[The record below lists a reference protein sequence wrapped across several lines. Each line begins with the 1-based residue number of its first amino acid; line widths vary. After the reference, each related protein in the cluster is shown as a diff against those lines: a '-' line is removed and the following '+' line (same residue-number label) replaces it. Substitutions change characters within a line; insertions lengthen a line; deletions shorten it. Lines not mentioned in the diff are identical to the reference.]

1 MIARPTGT
9 HRRPPS
15 TPRFHQIRRFVAEP
29 HVLLHE
35 MLREF
40 GDFMCWRGFHDVY
53 LVNHPE
59 FIRPVLSQDYRHFS
73 KHTIDYRV
81 LARVMGNGLVSN
93 DGPHWVRQRRL
104 MQPLF
109 SNRHVNGFD
118 ARINGLTA
126 SLMREWE
133 MRAGSDILWVDREM
147 SGLTFRIVGATLFG
161 SDLEQHAGEVAE
173 ILEVVNLNAHEIRA
187 LMTLCSW
194 IRHPTHEI
202 ERAVKRLDRIVYGM
216 IERAAAVAWVTT
228 ISSII

>member
-35 MLREF
+35 MLREY

-81 LARVMGNGLVSN
+81 LARVMGNGLVSWSYPAFV
-93 DGPHWVRQRRL
+93 DSTRL
-104 MQPLF
+104 SPT
-109 SNRHVNGFD
+109 
-118 ARINGLTA
+118 GLK
-126 SLMREWE
+126 W
-133 MRAGSDILWVDREM
+133 
-147 SGLTFRIVGATLFG
+147 
-161 SDLEQHAGEVAE
+161 
-173 ILEVVNLNAHEIRA
+173 
-187 LMTLCSW
+187 
-194 IRHPTHEI
+194 
-202 ERAVKRLDRIVYGM
+202 
-216 IERAAAVAWVTT
+216 AAADGNKAL
-228 ISSII
+228 SITEGTVSPGGW